1 MSSVTETRD
10 FRDWLP
16 VHSRVSWGAILAG
29 AAVAFASYILLN
41 LLGVAIGFTVAD
53 NADSDTIGMGAAIWS
68 IVALMISL
76 FAGGWVTSRCTTG
89 EDTTEAVLY
98 GAILWGVLFF
108 LLVALA
114 GLGMSMGFNSMVG
127 MSSTDPSGAQA
138 SMDEST
144 RENISQAAWWAFAG
158 TLLSMASAMGGS
170 VLGMYSEHQHE
181 ARTHRHVTGT
191 ARPAGT

>member
-1 MSSVTETRD
+1 MSSVNETRD
-10 FRDWLP
+10 LRDWLP

-53 NADSDTIGMGAAIWS
+53 NADSQTIGMGAAIWS
-68 IVALMISL
+68 IVALMMSL

-108 LLVALA
+108 LLV
-114 GLGMSMGFNSMVG
+114 GLVGMGMGMGFNSMVG

-138 SMDEST
+138 TMNESAQDE
-144 RENISQAAWWAFAG
+144 ISQAAWWAFAG
-158 TLLSMASAMGGS
+158 TLLSMVAAIGGS
-170 VLGMYSEHQHE
+170 VLGMHSGHRHE
-181 ARTHRHVTGT
+181 AHTHRHVGGT